1 MSMPEPIA
9 RMISQT
15 RRRLGPL
22 SLLAVVVLAAA
33 ALWLGLE
40 IWLHLLGIAASPL
53 GWLLSGIGA
62 LASVFSARG

>member
-15 RRRLGPL
+15 RRRMGSL
-22 SLLAVVVLAAA
+22 SLLAVAVLAAA

-40 IWLHLLGIAASPL
+40 IWLHLLGIATSPL